1 MTLKTPVLAAAA
13 LAALLAGSPAAAQQ
27 SGWYLG
33 GGPSA
38 SKADFEP
45 AYFDALV
52 PGAAR
57 SADDTD
63 VAPRVFGG
71 YRLTRNWGVEF
82 GVTILGRFKQRYNA
96 GASGTAVFNWDAS
109 AATAA
114 MAGSLP
120 LGGGVSLNGRLG
132 VAFTAARIELSSATG
147 TVATNLIASG
157 WGFFSDRTAGES
169 NVYWGLGAQ
178 YDIDP
183 RWGVRV
189 DYDNYG
195 KVGDPIETGRAKI
208 DAWSAN
214 VLFRF

>member
-1 MTLKTPVLAAAA
+1 MDLKTPVLAAAA
-13 LAALLAGSPAAAQQ
+13 LAALIAGGPAAAQN

-52 PGAAR
+52 PGATR
-57 SADDTD
+57 SSDDAD

-71 YRLTRNWGVEF
+71 YRISSNWGVEF
-82 GVTILGRFKQRYNA
+82 GLTVLGRFKHRYNA
-96 GASGTAVFNWDAS
+96 GASGNAVFNWDAS

-114 MAGSLP
+114 LAGSLP
-120 LGGGVSLNGRLG
+120 LGAGLSLNGRLG
-132 VAFTAARIELSSATG
+132 VALTAARIELSSATG

-169 NVYWGLGAQ
+169 NLYWGAGVQ
-178 YDIDP
+178 YDINP
-183 RWGVRV
+183 RWGVRL

-195 KVGDPIETGRAKI
+195 KVGDTIETGRAKM